1 MIITKIEVQKKNKQ
15 RANLYLDG
23 EFYCGLSCELVVKN
37 RLKEGSE
44 VNTSFVD
51 SLKNDVEK
59 DIALSKT
66 LNFISKSQKTQKQIK
81 NYLTKKGFE
90 ESVVDYVLQKL
101 EEYNF
106 VNDEEFAKNFVKY
119 KTKSS
124 GKRKILIELKQRG
137 VCEDLA
143 KNSVDCFSKDEENIY
158 NVAQKYLRLK
168 ERDFKTKQKAFRFL
182 LSKGY
187 ESENIVACLNK
198 FFKEED
204 DEGWN

>member
-23 EFYCGLSCELVVKN
+23 EFYCGLSCEIVVKN

-51 SLKNDVEK
+51 SLKNDAEK

-81 NYLTKKGFE
+81 DYLTKKGFE
-90 ESVVDYVLQKL
+90 DTIINYALQKL

-106 VNDEEFAKNFVKY
+106 VNDEEYAKNFVKY

-124 GKRKILIELKQRG
+124 GKRKILMELKQRG

-143 KNSVDCFSKDEENIY
+143 KNSVESFSKDEENIY
-158 NVAQKYLRLK
+158 SVAEKYLKLK

-187 ESENIVACLNK
+187 ESENILACLNK

>member
-51 SLKNDVEK
+51 SLKNDAEK

-81 NYLTKKGFE
+81 DYLTKKGFE
-90 ESVVDYVLQKL
+90 DTIINYVLQKL

-106 VNDEEFAKNFVKY
+106 VNDEEYAKNFVKY

-124 GKRKILIELKQRG
+124 GKRKILMELKQRG
-137 VCEDLA
+137 VREDLA
-143 KNSVDCFSKDEENIY
+143 KNSVESFSKDEENIY
-158 NVAQKYLRLK
+158 NVAEKYLKSK

-187 ESENIVACLNK
+187 ESENILACLNK